1 MDFDDLD
8 DDERELMDEINI
20 VQDDPGVRN
29 IRRPPPSRNFR
40 KKSVSFDNDP
50 DAEEIDAF
58 VNSTKMENVRP
69 APAEEWDGGDNVNQ
83 DPQPRNIPTG
93 PSEGYKTIE
102 DEKADLLNK
111 IARLA
116 KKGIQTTARLNIYSD
131 VEDIR
136 TEFKRMSYSIEV
148 DQSVKFQRRMLVACV
163 SGIEFLNKKF
173 DPFDL
178 ELDGWS
184 ENVMESQND
193 YDGVFEELFAKYRS
207 KVSVAPE
214 IKLMFMVGGSAMM
227 FHLSKSMMKKFM
239 TQHAPP
245 GGQSTRS
252 QAPSNQNQQS
262 RDMRGPG
269 IDLTNLGGGF
279 DISSLL
285 GAMNQADQ
293 PRPDQQ
299 DEELS
304 DIISIGSEVKDLEV
318 SSTSGEPRRRKRSS
332 SKKKELV
339 L

>member
-8 DDERELMDEINI
+8 DDERQLMDEINF
-20 VQDDPGVRN
+20 VQDKGPRVVRKPAPSRAFRKEQRIDPG
-29 IRRPPPSRNFR
+29 
-40 KKSVSFDNDP
+40 DED
-50 DAEEIDAF
+50 IDAF
-58 VNSTKMENVRP
+58 VNDSKMEAARP
-69 APAEEWDGGDNVNQ
+69 PPVEEWDGGEPPVDHEQ
-83 DPQPRNIPTG
+83 PQRNIPTG

-136 TEFKRMSYSIEV
+136 TEFKRMSYSVEV

-184 ENVMESQND
+184 ENVMESQED
-193 YDGVFEELFAKYRS
+193 YDTVFEELFAKYRS
-207 KVSVAPE
+207 KVAVAPE
-214 IKLMFMVGGSAMM
+214 LKLMFMVGGSAMM
-227 FHLSKSMMKKFM
+227 FHLSKSMVKKFVQTPM
-239 TQHAPP
+239 KFPTMNQ
-245 GGQSTRS
+245 GQGQS
-252 QAPSNQNQQS
+252 QAPQTQGSG

-269 IDLTNLGGGF
+269 IDLTSLGGGF

-285 GAMNQADQ
+285 GAMNQAER
-293 PRPDQQ
+293 PREPQE
-299 DEELS
+299 EELS

-318 SSTSGEPRRRKRSS
+318 SSTGEPRRRKRT
-332 SKKKELV
+332 KKKELV

>member
-8 DDERELMDEINI
+8 DDERELMDEINL
-20 VQDDPGVRN
+20 VQESGPRVVRKPAPSRGFRKEQPRVDPG
-29 IRRPPPSRNFR
+29 
-40 KKSVSFDNDP
+40 DED
-50 DAEEIDAF
+50 IDAF
-58 VNSTKMENVRP
+58 VNDSKMESARP
-69 APAEEWDGGDNVNQ
+69 PPAEEWDGGEPPVDHE
-83 DPQPRNIPTG
+83 PPPRSIPTG

-102 DEKADLLNK
+102 DEKADILNK

-131 VEDIR
+131 IEDIR

-178 ELDGWS
+178 ELEGWS
-184 ENVMESQND
+184 ENIIESQED
-193 YDGVFEELFAKYRS
+193 YDTVFEELFAKYRS
-207 KVSVAPE
+207 KVAVAPE
-214 IKLMFMVGGSAMM
+214 LKLMFMVGGSAMM
-227 FHLSKSMMKKFM
+227 FHLSKSMMKKFVQTPM
-239 TQHAPP
+239 KFPP
-245 GGQSTRS
+245 QQQYQMPPSQS
-252 QAPSNQNQQS
+252 QGPGPGPG

-269 IDLTNLGGGF
+269 IDLTSLGGGF

-285 GAMNQADQ
+285 GVMNQGER
-293 PRPDQQ
+293 PREQQ
-299 DEELS
+299 EEELS

-318 SSTSGEPRRRKRSS
+318 SSTGEPRRRKRT
-332 SKKKELV
+332 KKKELV

>member
-20 VQDDPGVRN
+20 VQEDPGVKTV
-29 IRRPPPSRNFR
+29 RRPLPSRNFR
-40 KKSVSFDNDP
+40 KKSVSFENDP
-50 DAEEIDAF
+50 DADEIDAF
-58 VNSTKMENVRP
+58 VNNTKMEHARP
-69 APAEEWDGGDNVNQ
+69 APAEEWDGGDNVQQ
-83 DPQPRNIPTG
+83 DPPVRSIPTG

-111 IARLA
+111 IARLV
-116 KKGIQTTARLNIYSD
+116 KKGIQSSARLNIYSD
-131 VEDIR
+131 IEDIR

-148 DQSVKFQRRMLVACV
+148 DQSVKFQRRMLIACV

-184 ENVMESQND
+184 ENVMESQAD

-227 FHLSKSMMKKFM
+227 FHLSKSMFKKFIN
-239 TQHAPP
+239 QQAPQASRSAPP
-245 GGQSTRS
+245 AT
-252 QAPSNQNQQS
+252 QQ

-285 GAMNQADQ
+285 GAMNQANN

-299 DEELS
+299 EEELS

-318 SSTSGEPRRRKRSS
+318 SSASGEPRRRKRSS
-332 SKKKELV
+332 SKKKELI